1 MTHGS
6 FTITEQDIEAFQR
19 DGAVCLRGIFSEWV
33 ETIAAGIERNLAEP
47 GTYASRYIDKDDKP
61 GGFFDDYCNWQRIPE
76 FRAMVEESLSQSM
89 IILDNEWWR
98 LFESPISLLFFAL
111 TAVSLSWPLI
121 ARRKPKSSPPPGTD
135 EAAD

>member
-1 MTHGS
+1 M
-6 FTITEQDIEAFQR
+6 IY
-19 DGAVCLRGIFSEWV
+19 FSSWD
-33 ETIAAGIERNLAEP
+33 ANP
-47 GTYASRYIDKDDKP
+47 YAS
-61 GGFFDDYCNWQRIPE
+61 DDYRVLRSGLSSITFAAPNNVKLSFDPLPLQAPLVMGLILG
-76 FRAMVEESLSQSM
+76 AMVEESLSQSM

-121 ARRKPKSSPPPGTD
+121 ARRKPKSSPPAGTD